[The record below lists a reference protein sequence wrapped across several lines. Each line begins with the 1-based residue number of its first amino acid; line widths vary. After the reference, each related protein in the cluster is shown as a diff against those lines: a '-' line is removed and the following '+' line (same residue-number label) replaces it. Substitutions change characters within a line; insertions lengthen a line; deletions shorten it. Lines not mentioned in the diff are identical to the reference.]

1 MKLIT
6 IDLPS
11 LSVYLKVLLSSID
24 NTLMIMCVSKK
35 TDNKGRL
42 IDMSSVNYNFIACI
56 CSWTY
61 DSNYI

>member
-35 TDNKGRL
+35 TNNKGRL

-56 CSWTY
+56 CS
-61 DSNYI
+61 